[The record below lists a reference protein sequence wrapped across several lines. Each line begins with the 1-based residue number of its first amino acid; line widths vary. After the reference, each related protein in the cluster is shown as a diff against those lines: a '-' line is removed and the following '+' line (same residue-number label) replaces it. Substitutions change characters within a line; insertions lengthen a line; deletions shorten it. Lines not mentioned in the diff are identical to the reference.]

1 MRIYILGLVLLF
13 VQFAFSQQPRFVAKK
28 SGNDLY
34 IEHKVQPKE
43 NWYSVGRIYFISPKD
58 IAKYNATSID
68 KGLAI
73 GQTLRIPLN
82 AGNFTQSSVSQ
93 KDDVPVLHIVQPKET
108 LFRVANGYGA
118 SVTDIKRWNQLR
130 NEQLNAGTSLVIG
143 FLRASNVL
151 PAEQTVN
158 TVPVEVSSKDAV
170 QKPVVPAETAVKPAV
185 APVQAAVKPVV
196 APPVQA
202 AIKPATGSPVKEV
215 AAAPKPQE
223 QQSVAVMAGQF
234 TALYEQQ
241 SKEGK
246 QQILE
251 NPVYGVFKSTSGWQ
265 DGKYYVLLNNVVPG
279 TIVKITCRTTG
290 KQLYAK
296 VLGAV
301 PSGKESEGMA
311 MRMSNA
317 SQAALGMTE
326 GALANV
332 ELSWF
337 N

>member
-1 MRIYILGLVLLF
+1 MRIYILGLALLT
-13 VQFAFSQQPRFVAKK
+13 VQFVFSQQPRFVAKK

-58 IAKYNATSID
+58 IAKYNSTTIE
-68 KGLAI
+68 KGLSI

-82 AGNFTQSSVSQ
+82 AGNFTQSSSSKQ
-93 KDDVPVLHIVQPKET
+93 DDVPVLHIVQPKET
-108 LFRVANGYGA
+108 LFKVASGYGA
-118 SVTDIKRWNQLR
+118 SVADIKRWNQLR
-130 NEQLNAGTSLVIG
+130 NEQLNAGSSLVIG
-143 FLRASNVL
+143 FLRASVAL
-151 PAEQTVN
+151 PAEQTVAAVAASPAQ
-158 TVPVEVSSKDAV
+158 TADKPAVVPTQPAEKPAV
-170 QKPVVPAETAVKPAV
+170 VAVQTATKPVAVPAQASVKPAPLPPVKETPPAPRPQEQKPVAGT
-185 APVQAAVKPVV
+185 
-196 APPVQA
+196 
-202 AIKPATGSPVKEV
+202 T
-215 AAAPKPQE
+215 
-223 QQSVAVMAGQF
+223 GQF
-234 TALYEQQ
+234 SALYDQQ

-279 TIVKITCRTTG
+279 TIVKINCKTTG

-301 PSGKESEGMA
+301 PAGKESEGMA

-317 SQAALGMTE
+317 SQAALGIAE
-326 GALANV
+326 GALVNV